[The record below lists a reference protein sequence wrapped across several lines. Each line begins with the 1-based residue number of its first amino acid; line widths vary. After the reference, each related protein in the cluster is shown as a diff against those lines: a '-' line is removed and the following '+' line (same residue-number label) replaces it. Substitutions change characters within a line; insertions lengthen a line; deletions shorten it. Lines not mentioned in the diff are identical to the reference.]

1 MNKVFQEN
9 KFLNLLIILLLAVV
23 FYRASH
29 ELYEIAWGT
38 GSWVGEFSRAWA
50 ILYFLFLVFCTSFLA
65 VTVLFIWD
73 NKIFSPVIDRM
84 IMVRQWMGNSR
95 WLLWL
100 IVLLTPVWFLQY
112 TSWGVVFQGLYFRF
126 FIWIMMVL
134 LLTLL
139 ASSRGQLAAW
149 NGFLASL
156 IVTASVFSI
165 AASLKY
171 VTDYPFSFGWSEGN
185 RLWDYSVMFARDLYI
200 YPEDRNIPVFL
211 DFGRKLVGGLP
222 FLFPGVSITMAR
234 LWVGLTLI
242 IPYLLLGI
250 ALFRAAARDK
260 VLWVLLVFWTFLFLK
275 QGPIHAPL
283 VLSAALVALAWR
295 APLWYAVPLLFGA
308 GYLVAAS
315 RFTWVFAPGIWIVM
329 LEFSTAKFASPK
341 DRKSIS
347 KVWKRTIILGV
358 LGIFSG
364 FMLPSLI
371 NSAVAYLTPPPV
383 SVNYPAATQAAQV
396 PIAIATAV
404 VQAPLAPTAIPG
416 NITETSS
423 NPTYIDVVIN
433 LVKDQPLLWYRLLP
447 NSTYKTGILF
457 SLLLA
462 ITPLL
467 VILIHLTGKK
477 IWLLNGLQKI
487 SLILPLLA
495 FLLVGLVASTKIGGG
510 GDLHNMDMF
519 LIGLLFTSALA
530 WQNGGSDWI
539 QNGKMIPSVMKI
551 VIVAL
556 LVNSSIVALLEMRS
570 YGFGDDL
577 FRLKTLSDAPN
588 ESNLDM
594 LPTQSEI
601 DAALE
606 TIQVEVDK
614 AKLQGDVLFIDQRQL
629 LTFGYI
635 TGVPLVP
642 EYEKKL
648 LMNQALSGNAAY
660 FDGLYADLAVQ
671 RFSLIITEP
680 LRTPIKDSS
689 FQFGEE
695 NNAWVEWVAAPVLC
709 YYEPLKTMKT
719 VNVQLLVPIK
729 KVEDCSSQLP

>member
-1 MNKVFQEN
+1 MKKIFQQ
-9 KFLNLLIILLLAVV
+9 KLFLNIVIILLLTGVI
-23 FYRASH
+23 YRASN
-29 ELYEIAWGT
+29 EFYEIARGT

-50 ILYFLFLVFCTSFLA
+50 ILYLLFLAFCVSFLA
-65 VTVLFIWD
+65 VTVLFIFN
-73 NKIFSPVIDRM
+73 NKIFVPIIDRI
-84 IMVRQWMGNSR
+84 IMVRQWMGNFR
-95 WLLWL
+95 WVLWL
-100 IVLLTPVWFLQY
+100 IVLFTPVWFLQY
-112 TSWGVVFQGLYFRF
+112 TLWGVVFQGLYFRIF
-126 FIWIMMVL
+126 FWIMIVL

-139 ASSRGQLAAW
+139 ASSRGQLATW
-149 NGFLASL
+149 NFFLVSL
-156 IVTASVFSI
+156 IMTASVFSI

-171 VTDYPFSFGWSEGN
+171 VTDYPFSLGWSEGN
-185 RLWDYSVMFARDLYI
+185 RLWDYSVMFGRDLYI
-200 YPEDRNIPVFL
+200 YPDDRNIPVLL
-211 DFGRKLVGGLP
+211 DVGRNLVGGLP
-222 FLFPGVSITMAR
+222 FLFPGVSITMVR

-242 IPYLLLGI
+242 IPYILLGFS
-250 ALFRAAARDK
+250 LFRAAARDK
-260 VLWVLLVFWTFLFLK
+260 VLWILLVLWAFLFLK

-283 VLSAALVALAWR
+283 VLSAALVAFAWR

-308 GYLVAAS
+308 GYLVAVS

-329 LEFSTAKFASPK
+329 LEFSTAKFASSK

-383 SVNYPAATQAAQV
+383 SVNYPAATQAVQI
-396 PIAIATAV
+396 PIATATAV
-404 VQAPLAPTAIPG
+404 AQAPLAPTAIPG

-423 NPTYIDVVIN
+423 NPTYIDKVIN
-433 LVKDQPLLWYRLLP
+433 SIKDQPLLWYRLLP
-447 NSTYKTGILF
+447 NSTYKNGVLF
-457 SLLLA
+457 SLLIA

-467 VILIHLTGKK
+467 IILIYLIEKK

-495 FLLVGLVASTKIGGG
+495 FLLVGLVVSTKIGGG

-530 WQNGGSDWI
+530 WHNGGTDWI
-539 QNGKMIPSVMKI
+539 QNSKMIPSLMKI

-556 LVNSSIVALLEMRS
+556 LVNSSTAALHEMRS
-570 YGFGDDL
+570 YGFGEDL
-577 FRLKTLSDAPN
+577 SRLKTLSDAPN
-588 ESNLDM
+588 ESSLDM

-601 DAALE
+601 DSALK

-614 AKLQGDVLFIDQRQL
+614 VKLQGDVLFIDQRQL

-648 LMNQALSGNAAY
+648 LMNQAMSGNAAY
-660 FDGLYADLAVQ
+660 FDGFYADLAVQ
-671 RFSLIITEP
+671 RFPLIITEP

-719 VNVQLLVPIK
+719 VNVQLLVPNK
-729 KVEDCSSQLP
+729 KVKDCSSQLP